1 MNKGLGKKL
10 HQADQ
15 RYVADEEVVL
25 RPAQAA
31 GIVTPKDKIWLSLHG
46 MGNAMATWRETSNSA
61 GHSLPTLKSDEASLH
76 DTRLP
81 KGVEWRSL
89 RTLLPCS
96 FPVLLVMKY
105 CNILPSSKT
114 QGLDYLRKTF
124 TLAGPSY
131 EGGGCS

>member
-46 MGNAMATWRETSNSA
+46 MGNAMAT
-61 GHSLPTLKSDEASLH
+61 
-76 DTRLP
+76 
-81 KGVEWRSL
+81 
-89 RTLLPCS
+89 
-96 FPVLLVMKY
+96 
-105 CNILPSSKT
+105 
-114 QGLDYLRKTF
+114 
-124 TLAGPSY
+124 
-131 EGGGCS
+131 